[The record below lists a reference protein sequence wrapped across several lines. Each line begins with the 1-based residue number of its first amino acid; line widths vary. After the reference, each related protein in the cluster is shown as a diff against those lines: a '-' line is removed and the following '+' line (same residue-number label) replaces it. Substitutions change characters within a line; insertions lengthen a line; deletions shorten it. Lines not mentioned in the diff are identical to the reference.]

1 MAYNPDR
8 LHTIEINWGF
18 PVSLET
24 FDNNWK
30 SVEIGIY
37 YISRVFGGKETPIYI
52 GETTQSFR
60 KRIDQ
65 HYRHESIFLD
75 KRGEKFIRMGTIVKP
90 QDLSGY
96 DNLPRLLKTIES
108 AIIFEISPVI
118 IDGLSNI
125 SQTVNYTIWYD
136 LHIINSG
143 KRGLI
148 PRDIFNRNHLE
159 DEI

>member
-1 MAYNPDR
+1 
-8 LHTIEINWGF
+8 
-18 PVSLET
+18 
-24 FDNNWK
+24 
-30 SVEIGIY
+30 
-37 YISRVFGGKETPIYI
+37 
-52 GETTQSFR
+52 
-60 KRIDQ
+60 
-65 HYRHESIFLD
+65 
-75 KRGEKFIRMGTIVKP
+75 MGTIVKP

-108 AIIFEISPVI
+108 AIIFEINPVI

-143 KRGLI
+143 KRGII
-148 PRDIFNRNHLE
+148 PRDIFNRNHLA